1 MEIGLTILTLPNLS
15 HAVHVER
22 ESNLACDEKFRSLS
36 FQLVR
41 CLSVVGFWIKLYEVF

>member
-1 MEIGLTILTLPNLS
+1 MEIGLTMLTLPNLS

-36 FQLVR
+36 FSAGSLLISR
-41 CLSVVGFWIKLYEVF
+41 WFLDKVV